1 MVESREGVL
10 SARVVTSRSSRPLRA
25 GVPSGAGPA
34 PGRVRG
40 DGRAGSSR
48 DLVGRAVLTAT
59 LVGLVLTAGCQRAD
73 QPAQDPKVPAAPPTF
88 VGSAKCAGCHP
99 KETEAYRDS
108 DHARAIQPATDQTV
122 LGNFDQARITHRGV
136 TSTFFRRDGKF
147 LVRTDGPDGQTG
159 EFEIAYTFGVD
170 PLQQYLIPLP
180 GGRLQALGLAWDT
193 RPRAR
198 GGQRWFH
205 LYPSETLRPPNPFH
219 WTGRE
224 QTWNFQCAECH
235 STDLRKR
242 YDLATNSYAT
252 AWAELTVSCE
262 ECHGPASAHVA
273 WAEARPAGAP
283 RAAANATGLV
293 VHLRRGDGAWTIK
306 DSQRGIAEW
315 SGPARSSAE
324 VDVCARCH
332 ARRRPIIDPH
342 PYGQP
347 FLDTHV
353 PALLEPHLYH
363 ADGQVLGEVYEWG
376 SFVQSRM
383 QRAGVT
389 CSDCHDP
396 HRTTLRAPGNA
407 VCAQCHLP
415 GRFDTAA
422 HHHHRPESEGAR
434 CVSCH
439 MPARTHMVV
448 DPRRDH
454 SFRVP
459 RPDLSVA
466 LGTPNACTGC
476 HTNRTAAWAAAQVT
490 GWGGGTSR
498 GTGDYARTLDAA
510 RRGLPEAGPALA
522 ALVTDRTQPGI
533 VRATALAHLPEF
545 PAAAAAPAV
554 EGALQDPDALVR
566 MAALR
571 ALEAV
576 PVDRRGLL
584 AGPLLR
590 DPIRAVRLAAAQALA
605 GAPRTAL
612 AEGQRTDFDR
622 AVAELV
628 QSEQVN
634 ADRPEAHLNLAT
646 LYGRLGRLADA
657 ESELRTAL
665 WLDPSFVPALVNLA
679 DLLRGQGR
687 DADGERFLDQAL
699 RAAPDHAEAL
709 HALALLRVRQNRLP
723 EAVEL
728 LRRASRARPESA
740 RFAYVYA
747 VALHDTGQAGAAVAV
762 LEAAHRR
769 RPADRDTL
777 AALATYLGERGD
789 VKRALGYAEK
799 LAALDPADAGART
812 LVETLRHRAG
822 AR

>member
-1 MVESREGVL
+1 MALAVGCE
-10 SARVVTSRSSRPLRA
+10 RA
-25 GVPSGAGPA
+25 EQPA
-34 PGRVRG
+34 P
-40 DGRAGSSR
+40 A
-48 DLVGRAVLTAT
+48 
-59 LVGLVLTAGCQRAD
+59 
-73 QPAQDPKVPAAPPTF
+73 PKAAAAPPSF
-88 VGSAKCAGCHP
+88 VGIAKCAGCHP
-99 KETEAYRDS
+99 KETEAYRAS
-108 DHARAIQPATDQTV
+108 DHARAMEPATDQTV
-122 LGNFDQARITHRGV
+122 LGSFDEARITHRGV

-147 LVRTDGPDGQTG
+147 LVRTDGPDGKLG
-159 EFEIAYTFGVD
+159 EFEITYTFGVD
-170 PLQQYLIPLP
+170 PLQQYLIPFP

-193 RPRAR
+193 RPRAQ

-205 LYPSETLRPPNPFH
+205 LYPQEALRPPTPLH

-242 YDLATNSYAT
+242 YDLATNTYAT

-262 ECHGPASAHVA
+262 ECHGPGSAHVA

-283 RAAANATGLV
+283 PAPGSATGLV
-293 VHLRRGDGAWTIK
+293 VHPGRGDGAWTIK

-315 SGPARSSAE
+315 TGTARSSAE

-332 ARRRPIIDPH
+332 ARRRPIVDPH
-342 PYGQP
+342 LYGQP

-363 ADGQVLGEVYEWG
+363 ADGQILGEVYEWG

-389 CSDCHDP
+389 CADCHEP

-415 GRFDTAA
+415 AKFDTSA
-422 HHHHRPESEGAR
+422 HHHHRPEAEGAR

-439 MPARTHMVV
+439 MPARTYMVV

-454 SFRVP
+454 SFPVP

-476 HTNRTAAWAAAQVT
+476 HANRTASWAAARVA
-490 GWGGGTSR
+490 GWGGAAR
-498 GTGDYARTLDAA
+498 GTADFARTLEAA
-510 RRGLPEAGPALA
+510 RRGLPVAGPALA
-522 ALVTDRTQPGI
+522 ALATDRTQAGI

-545 PAAAAAPAV
+545 PSAGAAPAV
-554 EGALQDPDALVR
+554 EGALGDPDALVR

-571 ALEAV
+571 AVESL
-576 PVDRRGLL
+576 PRDRRALL

-590 DPIRAVRLAAAQALA
+590 DPVRAVRLAAVQALA
-605 GAPRTAL
+605 GLPLTAL
-612 AEGQRTDFDR
+612 ADGQRSDFDR
-622 AVAELV
+622 ALVELV
-628 QSEQVN
+628 KSEQVN
-634 ADRPEAHLNLAT
+634 ADRPEAHVNLAT
-646 LYGRLGRLADA
+646 LYARLGRLADA

-709 HALALLRVRQNRLP
+709 HALGLLRVRQSRLP
-723 EAVEL
+723 EAVDL
-728 LRRASRARPESA
+728 LRRAARARPESP

-747 VALHDTGQAGAAVAV
+747 VALHDTGRARDAIAV
-762 LEAAHRR
+762 LEAAHRQ

-777 AALATYLGERGD
+777 TALATYLGEQGD
-789 VKRALGYAEK
+789 VGRALGYAEK
-799 LAALDPADAGART
+799 LAALDPADGGART
-812 LVETLRHRAG
+812 LVETLRRRAA